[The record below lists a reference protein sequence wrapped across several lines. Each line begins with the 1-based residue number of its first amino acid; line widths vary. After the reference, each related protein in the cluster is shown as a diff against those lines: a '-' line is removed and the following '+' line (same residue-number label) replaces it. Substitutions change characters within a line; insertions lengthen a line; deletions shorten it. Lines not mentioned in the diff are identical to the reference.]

1 MGLIDSNIQQSMPF
15 VSKCAAWS
23 DIQASHNTNNAVQL
37 KLEDFYGI
45 LGILGIGLVA
55 GGVITILETLLYASG
70 IGQWKKSKKAM
81 DPMQQQ

>member
-15 VSKCAAWS
+15 ASKCATWS

-55 GGVITILETLLYASG
+55 GGVMIILETLLYAAG
-70 IGQWKKSKKAM
+70 IGQWKMSKKEM
-81 DPMQQQ
+81 DPIRQQ